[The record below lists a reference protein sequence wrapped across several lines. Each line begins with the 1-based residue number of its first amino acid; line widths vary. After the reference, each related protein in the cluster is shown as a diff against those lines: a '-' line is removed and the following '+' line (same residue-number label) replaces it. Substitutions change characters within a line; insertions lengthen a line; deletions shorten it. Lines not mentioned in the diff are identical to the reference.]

1 MSPIRHHRTPRLRQA
16 RATTILWALLAAA
29 LCTPALAT
37 VPAQSETFRAL
48 ATHMGTGPV
57 GQVPVQIT
65 ISRWSTPEER
75 QGLLRVLMEEGADE
89 LIDALRD
96 EEETGFIRTGTE
108 IGGRLKYA
116 FEFHDGDRRQ
126 VIAAMPQQIAAFMVS
141 GAPVVAGYQFTL
153 VNLQFDENG
162 QGQGTLWLTARLG
175 YDNESN
181 RITIQSL
188 SSEPIRLTNLQVSR

>member
-1 MSPIRHHRTPRLRQA
+1 MSPIRRLREPRPRQTR
-16 RATTILWALLAAA
+16 RATILAMLLAVA
-29 LCTPALAT
+29 LCTPALANA
-37 VPAQSETFRAL
+37 PAQNETFRAL
-48 ATHMGTGPV
+48 ATHMGTGPA
-57 GQVPVQIT
+57 GQIPVQIT
-65 ISRWSTPEER
+65 ISRWSTADER

-89 LIDALRD
+89 LINALRD
-96 EEETGFIRTGTE
+96 EEETGFIRTGSE

-116 FEFHDGDRRQ
+116 FEFRDGGRRQ
-126 VIAAMPQQIAAFMVS
+126 IIAAMPQQIAAFVVS
-141 GAPVVAGYQFTL
+141 GAPVVAGHQFTL
-153 VNLQFDENG
+153 VNLEFDENG